1 MADSREESGRLRL
14 QLAETVTRDSD
25 VIISHWIER
34 ARREQP
40 DADDSRRTEMLDRL
54 PDLVKAVGTA
64 LQEPH
69 APRSTERAHAL
80 GAEHGVQRWVAGWRL
95 EEVIRDY
102 QILRHVIIEH
112 LERAAGHP
120 IPMIFIDEI
129 GNLLDAAVT
138 SAAVAFVRYQEE
150 HLRESEQR
158 GREIIDAALDAV
170 ISIDSQSRVLEWNP
184 QAEQIFGWKREEVLG
199 QNLADFLIPERFR
212 DRHLAG
218 IETFVATGSGSFLNR
233 RVEITSMRSDG
244 AELPI
249 ELSIAPVRVGDSY
262 LFSAFVRDI
271 TQRKHTEERLA
282 RQTLEARLL
291 QQATA
296 LAADTNSFEDALR
309 GCLEIICEITQWPV
323 GHVLLPSEDGA
334 LISADI
340 WRIENLESIEEFRR
354 RTLGMKFSAGEGLP
368 GQVLQ
373 IRQPVWIRDARA
385 DIRFARIV
393 LNDSLSVRG
402 AVGFPILTQGDVAAV
417 LEFFSDQPLEYDA
430 TLAALIGSVSE
441 QIGRVIERRQ
451 AAEDLREAKEAAE
464 QANRAKSEFLA
475 NISHE
480 LRTPMN
486 AIMGMTELA
495 LDEELNERVRD
506 YLQTAH
512 ESADVLLRLL
522 NEILD
527 FSRLESGRFVLE
539 SAPFSL
545 RATMEETVK
554 TLSLHASEK
563 GLELALDLPDN
574 TPDDLM
580 GDALRLRQILMNLI
594 GNAIKFTE
602 QGEVIVRAAVE
613 SQTADEASLLI
624 SVSDT
629 GIGITADDQ
638 ERIFTPFTQADAST
652 TRHYGGT
659 GLGLAISS
667 QLIGLMGGR
676 LWVESALGEGST
688 FSFRVRFLRQKP
700 KPSESERQARFDQL
714 RDVPVL
720 IVDDNASNR
729 RILETILSNWS
740 MKPDTASDGV
750 SALVKIEAAAQSGKQ
765 YGVIILDALMPEM
778 DGFTL
783 AERIKSE
790 PQGSDTTILMLSS
803 ADRQTFA
810 RRCEQLDIAEYL
822 EKPISHSDLL
832 NSLCRVLGLM
842 DEDAAGQ
849 DPEHAPPGPSHRSL
863 RVLLAEDV
871 RANQKLIVSILSR
884 RGHVVEIAQN
894 GREAVDLA
902 KRATFDV
909 ILMDV
914 QMPIMD
920 GFQATAILRSQEP
933 HEADRMPIV
942 AMTAHAMRGDRERCL
957 AAGMDAY
964 ISKPI
969 DSRRLIELIES
980 IARPASDS
988 PQ

>member
-1 MADSREESGRLRL
+1 MMADFRADSGSIRPF
-14 QLAETVTRDSD
+14 LAETVARDCD
-25 VIISHWIER
+25 VIIGAWTER

-40 DADDSRRTEMLDRL
+40 DAEGSHRSEMLDRL
-54 PDLVKAVGTA
+54 PDLVRAVGAA
-64 LQEPH
+64 LLEPDASH
-69 APRSTERAHAL
+69 SADRAHAL
-80 GAEHGVQRWVAGWRL
+80 GAEHGLQRWVAGWRL
-95 EEVIRDY
+95 DEVIRDY
-102 QILRHVIIEH
+102 QILRHVILEH
-112 LERAAGHP
+112 LERAAGQA
-120 IPMIFIDEI
+120 IPTTLTGEI
-129 GNLLDAAVT
+129 GDLLDEAVK
-138 SAAVAFVRYQEE
+138 SAAVAFVRHQED
-150 HLRESEQR
+150 HLRESELR
-158 GREIIDAALDAV
+158 GRQIIDAALDAV
-170 ISIDSQSRVLEWNP
+170 ISIDSQSRILEWNP
-184 QAEQIFGWKREEVLG
+184 QAEQVFGWKREEVLG
-199 QNLADFLIPERFR
+199 HNLADFIIPQRYREG
-212 DRHLAG
+212 HLAG
-218 IETFVATGSGSFLNR
+218 VQKFLTTGDCSFLNR
-233 RVEITSMRSDG
+233 RIEIAGLRRDG
-244 AELPI
+244 AEFPV
-249 ELSIAPVRVGDSY
+249 ELSIVPVQVGDSY

-271 TQRKHTEERLA
+271 TQRKQTEERLA

-309 GCLEIICEITQWPV
+309 GCLEIVCEITQWPV
-323 GHVLLPSEDGA
+323 GHVLLPSDDGA
-334 LISADI
+334 LASADI
-340 WRIENLESIEEFRR
+340 WHVEHLESIEKFRQHTVQMR
-354 RTLGMKFSAGEGLP
+354 FSPGVGLP
-368 GQVLQ
+368 GHVLQ
-373 IRQPVWIRDARA
+373 TREPVWIRDART
-385 DIRFARIV
+385 DNRFTRVAV
-393 LNDSLSVRG
+393 DDALPVRG
-402 AVGFPILTQGDVAAV
+402 AVGFPIQIRGEVAAV
-417 LEFFSDQPLEYDA
+417 LEFFASEPLEHDP
-430 TLAALIGSVSE
+430 TLSALIGSVSE
-441 QIGRVIERRQ
+441 QIGRVIERRR

-495 LDEELNERVRD
+495 LDEELDTRVRD

-574 TPDDLM
+574 TPDDLI

-594 GNAIKFTE
+594 GNSIKFTE
-602 QGEVIVRAAVE
+602 QGEVIVRAVVE

-629 GIGITADDQ
+629 GIGISPADQ

-676 LWVESALGEGST
+676 LWVESALGQGST

-700 KPSESERQARFDQL
+700 KPTESERQARFEQL

-740 MKPDTASDGV
+740 MRPETASDGA
-750 SALVKIEAAAQSGKQ
+750 SALEKIEEAAQSGKQ
-765 YGVIILDALMPEM
+765 YDVIILDALMPEM

-790 PQGSDTTILMLSS
+790 PQGSATTILMLSS

-822 EKPISHSDLL
+822 EKPISHSELL
-832 NSLCRVLGLM
+832 NSLCRVLGLTHEEPA
-842 DEDAAGQ
+842 DENGGRS
-849 DPEHAPPGPSHRSL
+849 APSPSHRAL
-863 RVLLAEDV
+863 HVLLAEDV
-871 RANQKLIVSILSR
+871 PANQKLIVSILTR

-894 GREAVDLA
+894 GREAVELA
-902 KRATFDV
+902 KRTAFDV

-920 GFQATAILRSQEP
+920 GFQATSILRSLSP
-933 HEADRMPIV
+933 SEAAHVPIV

-964 ISKPI
+964 ISKPV
-969 DSRRLIELIES
+969 DSRRLVELIES
-980 IARPASDS
+980 VARPASS
-988 PQ
+988 